1 MTGRKQVVPKSGRTE
16 IRDLLQANVGAYRL
30 LDIWRDWVECCALAL
45 SNSCDLA
52 QRESRESRYLEIA
65 KRYTPEQM
73 GRFADALGYLVDV
86 FETERYADV
95 LGQTYGLLELTN
107 AERGQ
112 YFTPYSLCRLMAQVT
127 LDGAEGLI
135 ERNGYITVNEP
146 TCGAGAMVIAA
157 AEVLH
162 GRGINYQQAMHA
174 TAQDIDA
181 TAVHMAYVQC
191 SLLHI
196 PAVVIWGD
204 TLAVESRA
212 VWHTPAHILGGWGW
226 RLRHRAD
233 DMAVAP
239 APGGGAAYN

>member
-1 MTGRKQVVPKSGRTE
+1 MRR
-16 IRDLLQANVGAYRL
+16 A
-30 LDIWRDWVECCALAL
+30 
-45 SNSCDLA
+45 
-52 QRESRESRYLEIA
+52 
-65 KRYTPEQM
+65 TPE
-73 GRFADALGYLVDV
+73 A
-86 FETERYADV
+86 
-95 LGQTYGLLELTN
+95 
-107 AERGQ
+107 
-112 YFTPYSLCRLMAQVT
+112 
-127 LDGAEGLI
+127 
-135 ERNGYITVNEP
+135 
-146 TCGAGAMVIAA
+146 
-157 AEVLH
+157 LH